1 MKNIENKIKTVL
13 SDELE
18 LPLSYKQMIRTTL
31 YTEKNKKVFQ
41 RFNFV
46 KMALATS
53 ACLVLTTS
61 IVFAKDISD
70 FIKNFFSH
78 NFGMDTA
85 IENGYI
91 DNSSMDYIESN
102 GTKIKVKV
110 NRFLMDNYNLNLDL
124 SIKLDESIKQ
134 DKILRMSFP
143 NMIITDENN
152 NILFCQDKDTFEKYC
167 NEHNLNYNWEELNDS
182 HINSGSNFY
191 IKSNESDTIN
201 LIYNIYAQNFPK
213 SKKIIINFS
222 KIMLSENE
230 DIEQDNIIL
239 TGNWNLEIEVPKKF
253 YEREEISYKVK
264 KCSNDKMKITK
275 AVVSETCTKF
285 QLEVEE
291 EPDLPYDLT
300 DDEETRNRKIDEYIE
315 KQKNETY
322 EEFLDRRKFKNE
334 YIENE
339 IGETFYPSKSTDQD
353 AGYSNIEMRY
363 LIYWQTFDLTKYNAT
378 NTLKVFF
385 NYKGEDV
392 VVELERE

>member
-31 YTEKNKKVFQ
+31 YTEKNKEVFQ
-41 RFNFV
+41 RFNFA

-102 GTKIKVKV
+102 GTKIKV

-167 NEHNLNYNWEELNDS
+167 NEHNLNCNWEELSDS

-191 IKSNESDTIN
+191 IKSNQSDTIN

-222 KIMLSENE
+222 KIVLSENE

-239 TGNWNLEIEVPKKF
+239 TGNWNLEIEVPEKF
-253 YEREEISYKVK
+253 HGREEISYKVK
-264 KCSNDKMKITK
+264 NCSNDKIKITK

-285 QLEVEE
+285 ELEMEE
-291 EPDLPYDLT
+291 ESDLPYDLA

-339 IGETFYPSKSTDQD
+339 RGKTFYPSKSTDQD
-353 AGYSNIEMRY
+353 AGYSNIEMKY
-363 LIYWQTFDLTKYNAT
+363 LIYWQTFDLTKYDAT

-385 NYKGEDV
+385 NYKGDDV

>member
-31 YTEKNKKVFQ
+31 YTEKNKEVFQ
-41 RFNFV
+41 RFNFA

-91 DNSSMDYIESN
+91 DNSSTDYIESN
-102 GTKIKVKV
+102 GTKIRV

-167 NEHNLNYNWEELNDS
+167 NEYNLNYNWEELNDS

-239 TGNWNLEIEVPKKF
+239 TGNWNLEIEVPEKF
-253 YEREEISYKVK
+253 HGREEISYKVK
-264 KCSNDKMKITK
+264 NCSNDKIKITK

-285 QLEVEE
+285 ELEMEE
-291 EPDLPYDLT
+291 ESDLPYDLA

-339 IGETFYPSKSTDQD
+339 RGKTFYPSKSTDQD
-353 AGYSNIEMRY
+353 AGYSNIEMKY
-363 LIYWQTFDLTKYNAT
+363 LIYWQTFDLTKYDAT

-385 NYKGEDV
+385 NYKGDDV

>member
-1 MKNIENKIKTVL
+1 MIEEKTMKNIENKIKTVL

-18 LPLSYKQMIRTTL
+18 LPLNYKQMIRNTL

-102 GTKIKVKV
+102 GTKIKV

-152 NILFCQDKDTFEKYC
+152 NIL
-167 NEHNLNYNWEELNDS
+167 EEVDE
-182 HINSGSNFY
+182 F
-191 IKSNESDTIN
+191 D
-201 LIYNIYAQNFPK
+201 IY
-213 SKKIIINFS
+213 SK
-222 KIMLSENE
+222 E
-230 DIEQDNIIL
+230 
-239 TGNWNLEIEVPKKF
+239 
-253 YEREEISYKVK
+253 
-264 KCSNDKMKITK
+264 
-275 AVVSETCTKF
+275 
-285 QLEVEE
+285 
-291 EPDLPYDLT
+291 
-300 DDEETRNRKIDEYIE
+300 
-315 KQKNETY
+315 
-322 EEFLDRRKFKNE
+322 
-334 YIENE
+334 
-339 IGETFYPSKSTDQD
+339 
-353 AGYSNIEMRY
+353 
-363 LIYWQTFDLTKYNAT
+363 
-378 NTLKVFF
+378 
-385 NYKGEDV
+385 KGE
-392 VVELERE
+392 

>member
-31 YTEKNKKVFQ
+31 YTEKNKKIFQ
-41 RFNFV
+41 RFNFA

-102 GTKIKVKV
+102 GTKIKV

-167 NEHNLNYNWEELNDS
+167 NEHNLNCNWEELSDS

-191 IKSNESDTIN
+191 IKSNQSDTIN

-222 KIMLSENE
+222 KIVLSENE

-239 TGNWNLEIEVPKKF
+239 TGNWNLEIEVPEKF
-253 YEREEISYKVK
+253 HGREEISYKVK
-264 KCSNDKMKITK
+264 NCSNDKMKITK

-285 QLEVEE
+285 ELEMEE
-291 EPDLPYDLT
+291 ESDLPYDLT

-339 IGETFYPSKSTDQD
+339 RGKTFYPSKSTDQD
-353 AGYSNIEMRY
+353 AGYSNIEMKY
-363 LIYWQTFDLTKYNAT
+363 LIYWQTFDLTKYDAT

-385 NYKGEDV
+385 NYKGDDV